1 MILSDNASKFVGL
14 LFVTW
19 CIFLII
25 LTLKGSGWL
34 RKRSKSR
41 AGSKYGQYEQLVSY
55 WMLFGAILLLCM
67 LGLLIL
73 SLLSN

>member
-1 MILSDNASKFVGL
+1 MILSDNASKVVGL
-14 LFVTW
+14 LFVIW

-34 RKRSKSR
+34 QRRSVSK
-41 AGSKYGQYEQLVSY
+41 AGSKHGKYEQLVSY